1 MGPRFQQV
9 YIQSP
14 GKQGRSCKVTSRWNL
29 QDEDGQGL
37 VEYALIIVLIA
48 VVVVGML
55 GVFGSWVNTQYST
68 IVGSF

>member
-1 MGPRFQQV
+1 MVR
-9 YIQSP
+9 
-14 GKQGRSCKVTSRWNL
+14 SRWIL

-37 VEYALIIVLIA
+37 VEYALVIVLIA

-55 GVFGSWVNTQYST
+55 GVFGGWVNTQYST